1 METNFLIKVKK
12 YVNISFDL
20 MFTTPW
26 LATTPLST
34 TGPCLSLSL
43 SVSGSRHKQ
52 NLFLLLFH
60 LHLLLLLFHLLLLL
74 LFLHLLLLLKVAAS
88 PSDRPNIVWASKSRQ
103 SSGTQN
109 ILSALKT
116 RPRDLTRRE
125 YCGKSCLKFPR
136 KRFNHGS
143 GIKTFFTLT
152 LLQFILLPWFWINV
166 M

>member
-52 NLFLLLFH
+52 NLLP
-60 LHLLLLLFHLLLLL
+60 LLL

-103 SSGTQN
+103 SIGIQTT
-109 ILSALKT
+109 LSALKT

>member
-52 NLFLLLFH
+52 NL
-60 LHLLLLLFHLLLLL
+60 LLLLLRLL
-74 LFLHLLLLLKVAAS
+74 HLLLLKVAAS

-103 SSGTQN
+103 SSGIQT

-116 RPRDLTRRE
+116 RPPDLTRIE
-125 YCGKSCLKFPR
+125 FCGKSCLKFSR
-136 KRFNHGS
+136 RRFTMEVASNHS
-143 GIKTFFTLT
+143 S
-152 LLQFILLPWFWINV
+152 N
-166 M
+166 